1 MGFASALKPDVPSFG
16 YATLLSINTASIWG
30 GVYPYLPEAY
40 QSADVTALFY
50 MVQMIAFLLMFCTAG
65 AMTWRSSR
73 WARKVHVAVFSAPLM
88 AGPLMLIAA
97 MYVEGPA
104 LAFIVA
110 AAALVGVGSAGFL
123 VSWQRVFAAMEA
135 VAGTL
140 ALIKGTAASAL
151 LYFGLCLIPA
161 ALTSYL
167 IPLVMVPLAGL
178 CLWIAAGK
186 TDVAQPMFEDVPR
199 EHVLVYRNALRES
212 FPVAISIGAFGF
224 CSGAI
229 RFIAVT
235 HQELLGMINIASMG
249 FLLVV
254 TVILFAVWRTRAFRL
269 DLVTVFRVMFP
280 VAGTCLVILPFAG
293 EDFADAGF
301 AVTYAFFALTC
312 MLMMMHC
319 AQISRD
325 SGISPVFV
333 YAFYA
338 AVAYFM
344 QMCGYVVGYA
354 SGSGRALGIEQLS
367 VVAVVSLYVMLLVA
381 LFGRK
386 VGKLHTSRLEFL
398 MMSPRKMVDTSD
410 SSALELSELFA
421 SDNEGGASDGEG
433 GAPGASDATDADG
446 ALDPSDLPGLPGA
459 SDADGARGASD
470 VDGAD
475 ARLSSPSDATVRLD
489 GRSSSDC
496 RGVDG
501 AAGGKAAAPAT
512 GFRGGAGSR
521 LSDGAARGAED
532 LTALRCARAR
542 ELYGLSSREA
552 EVMEL
557 IVRGNTG
564 PAIAE
569 MLFISENTMRTH
581 SKRIYAKMGVH
592 KKQELVVLVEGVD
605 VG

>member
-1 MGFASALKPDVPSFG
+1 MGFASALRPDVPSFG
-16 YATLLSINTASIWG
+16 YATVLSINAASIWG
-30 GVYPYLPEAY
+30 GVYPYLPDLY
-40 QSADVTALFY
+40 RSADVTALFY
-50 MVQMIAFLLMFCTAG
+50 LVQMVAFLLVFCAAG
-65 AMTWRSSR
+65 TLTWRSSR
-73 WARKVHVAVFSAPLM
+73 WARKVHVAAFSAPLM
-88 AGPLMLIAA
+88 TGPLMLIAA
-97 MYVEGPA
+97 MYVEELA
-104 LAFIVA
+104 LAFVVA
-110 AAALVGVGSAGFL
+110 AAVLVGVGSAGFL
-123 VSWQRVFAAMEA
+123 ISWQRVFASMEA

-151 LYFGLCLIPA
+151 LYFALCLIPA

-186 TDVAQPMFEDVPR
+186 TDVEQPMFEDVPC
-199 EHVLVYRNALRES
+199 EHVVVYRNALRES
-212 FPVAISIGAFGF
+212 LPVAISIGAFGF
-224 CSGAI
+224 SSGAI

-235 HQELLGMINIASMG
+235 HQELFGMINIASMA

-269 DLVTVFRVMFP
+269 DLVTVFRAMFP

-293 EDFADAGF
+293 EGFADVGF
-301 AVTYAFFALTC
+301 AVTYACFALTC

-354 SGSGRALGIEQLS
+354 SGSGASLGLEQLS

-381 LFGRK
+381 LFGRR
-386 VGKLHTSRLEFL
+386 VSKLHTSRLEFL
-398 MMSPRKMVDTSD
+398 MMSPRRVEDAGSSGAAEEADDAEGAGGVEGATARGGAAPGGMGSSVSDGRGVDLD
-410 SSALELSELFA
+410 SSAA
-421 SDNEGGASDGEG
+421 S
-433 GAPGASDATDADG
+433 
-446 ALDPSDLPGLPGA
+446 
-459 SDADGARGASD
+459 
-470 VDGAD
+470 
-475 ARLSSPSDATVRLD
+475 
-489 GRSSSDC
+489 
-496 RGVDG
+496 
-501 AAGGKAAAPAT
+501 
-512 GFRGGAGSR
+512 GAGSHGSLAR
-521 LSDGAARGAED
+521 TAGSLGADARGAED
-532 LTALRCARAR
+532 LTAIRCARVR

-592 KKQELVVLVEGVD
+592 KKQELVVLVEGID
-605 VG
+605 LR

>member
-16 YATLLSINTASIWG
+16 YATLLSINAASIWG
-30 GVYPYLPEAY
+30 GVYPFLPELY
-40 QSADVTALFY
+40 RSADVTALFY
-50 MVQMIAFLLMFCTAG
+50 LVQMVAFLLMFCCAG

-73 WARKVHVAVFSAPLM
+73 WARKVHVAAFSAPLM

-97 MYVEGPA
+97 MYVESLA
-104 LAFIVA
+104 LVFVVA

-123 VSWQRVFAAMEA
+123 ISWQRVFAAMEA

-151 LYFGLCLIPA
+151 LYFALCLIPA

-186 TDVAQPMFEDVPR
+186 TDVAQPMFEDVPC
-199 EHVLVYRNALRES
+199 EHVVVYRNALRES

-280 VAGTCLVILPFAG
+280 VAGTCLVVLPFAG
-293 EDFADAGF
+293 EAFTDAGF
-301 AVTYAFFALTC
+301 AVTYACFALTC

-354 SGSGRALGIEQLS
+354 SGSGVSLGLEQLS

-398 MMSPRKMVDTSD
+398 MLSPRKAPDALSADAAEIADLFSTS
-410 SSALELSELFA
+410 AEGGLEPAGS
-421 SDNEGGASDGEG
+421 GGASQLPEVIGAPASASSSAGAAGLADGVS
-433 GAPGASDATDADG
+433 APGADERA
-446 ALDPSDLPGLPGA
+446 
-459 SDADGARGASD
+459 
-470 VDGAD
+470 
-475 ARLSSPSDATVRLD
+475 
-489 GRSSSDC
+489 
-496 RGVDG
+496 
-501 AAGGKAAAPAT
+501 
-512 GFRGGAGSR
+512 
-521 LSDGAARGAED
+521 AED

-542 ELYGLSSREA
+542 EIYGLSSREA

-592 KKQELVVLVEGVD
+592 KKQELVVLVEGID
-605 VG
+605 LL

>member
-30 GVYPYLPEAY
+30 GVYPYLPKAY

-65 AMTWRSSR
+65 AMTWRSPR

-212 FPVAISIGAFGF
+212 LPVAISIGAFGF

-421 SDNEGGASDGEG
+421 SDGEG
-433 GAPGASDATDADG
+433 GAPDAFDADG
-446 ALDPSDLPGLPGA
+446 APDALDPSDLSDLPGA
-459 SDADGARGASD
+459 SDA
-470 VDGAD
+470 DGAD

-489 GRSSSDC
+489 GRASSDS

-501 AAGGKAAAPAT
+501 AAGDKAAAPAT

-521 LSDGAARGAED
+521 LSDGTARGAED

>member
-1 MGFASALKPDVPSFG
+1 MGFASALRPDVPSFG
-16 YATLLSINTASIWG
+16 YATVLSINAASIWG
-30 GVYPYLPEAY
+30 GVYPYLPDLY
-40 QSADVTALFY
+40 RSADVTALFY
-50 MVQMIAFLLMFCTAG
+50 LVQMVAFLLMFCAAG

-73 WARKVHVAVFSAPLM
+73 WARKVHVAAFSAPLM
-88 AGPLMLIAA
+88 TGPLMLIAA
-97 MYVEGPA
+97 MYVEELA
-104 LAFIVA
+104 LAFVVA
-110 AAALVGVGSAGFL
+110 AAVLVGVGSAGFL
-123 VSWQRVFAAMEA
+123 ISWQRVFASMET

-151 LYFGLCLIPA
+151 LYFALCLIPA

-186 TDVAQPMFEDVPR
+186 TDVEQPMFEDVPC
-199 EHVLVYRNALRES
+199 EHVVVYRNALRES
-212 FPVAISIGAFGF
+212 LPVAISIGAFGF
-224 CSGAI
+224 SSGAI

-235 HQELLGMINIASMG
+235 HQELFGMINIASMA

-269 DLVTVFRVMFP
+269 DLVTVFRAMFP

-293 EDFADAGF
+293 EGFADVGF
-301 AVTYAFFALTC
+301 AVTYACFALTC

-325 SGISPVFV
+325 SGISPVFI

-354 SGSGRALGIEQLS
+354 SGSGASLGLEQLS
-367 VVAVVSLYVMLLVA
+367 LVAVVSLYVMLLVA
-381 LFGRK
+381 LLGRR
-386 VGKLHTSRLEFL
+386 VSKLHTSRLEFL
-398 MMSPRKMVDTSD
+398 MVSPRRVEDAGSSGAAEEADDAEGAGGVEGATARGGAAPGGTGASRVSDGRGVDLD
-410 SSALELSELFA
+410 SSAA
-421 SDNEGGASDGEG
+421 SGAGPRGSI
-433 GAPGASDATDADG
+433 
-446 ALDPSDLPGLPGA
+446 
-459 SDADGARGASD
+459 ARTAGSL
-470 VDGAD
+470 GAD
-475 ARLSSPSDATVRLD
+475 ARGT
-489 GRSSSDC
+489 
-496 RGVDG
+496 
-501 AAGGKAAAPAT
+501 
-512 GFRGGAGSR
+512 
-521 LSDGAARGAED
+521 ED
-532 LTALRCARAR
+532 LTAIRCARVR

-581 SKRIYAKMGVH
+581 SKRIYAKMGMH
-592 KKQELVVLVEGVD
+592 EKQELVVLVEGVD
-605 VG
+605 VS